1 MISQFT
7 SVNAIAS
14 IQQWLKFVLIHERES
29 NRKNLPKMFAD
40 KNLKMTQ
47 KKGLRAGLIKK
58 WSTVLSR
65 L

>member
-1 MISQFT
+1 
-7 SVNAIAS
+7 
-14 IQQWLKFVLIHERES
+14 
-29 NRKNLPKMFAD
+29 MFAD